1 MAQKFHKLTNGRRWG
16 YNGAPDP
23 DKDTQMRPYDD
34 LDNIYIEKEY
44 RSNARY
50 ANIGGGY
57 KIDFK
62 HMIQFRSANPH
73 LQRRVQASDVN
84 KWVRPIT
91 SDRFNEPISVTEA
104 NTGLKGANKDADKA
118 KAQPNQ
124 DDNEKFT
131 LGLEYNKKSEI
142 YPTVRMMIEGIIC
155 EAIC

>member
-23 DKDTQMRPYDD
+23 DKDTQMKPYDD

-91 SDRFNEPISVTEA
+91 SDRFNEPISITQA
-104 NTGLKGANKDADKA
+104 NIGIKGANKDADKGKGLLA
-118 KAQPNQ
+118 WINNKFKNKNQPNQ
-124 DDNEKFT
+124 DDN
-131 LGLEYNKKSEI
+131 
-142 YPTVRMMIEGIIC
+142 
-155 EAIC
+155 

>member
-23 DKDTQMRPYDD
+23 DKDTQISPYDD

-104 NTGLKGANKDADKA
+104 NIGLKGANKA

-124 DDNEKFT
+124 DDNEKFR
-131 LGLEYNKKSEI
+131 LGWEYLKKYKRE
-142 YPTVRMMIEGIIC
+142 PTVRMMIEGIIC